1 MSDKGSVHETA
12 EQRHARVLPSFA
24 VRFVG
29 HKLDCSL
36 GKVDARELLAW
47 PGSSLPSG
55 HTARQLRE
63 QFVRRKRSHFE
74 RLWESEIGVKIV
86 DEWRRAL
93 DDTERLRMITILT
106 DEGAIERFPRMTLRE
121 VKESLRLS
129 VADTLGVLAKLEAL
143 YWVAL
148 PGQSP
153 TARRWAPTSWLEDV
167 AVEEEFRESVRTT
180 LEAPWI
186 TELEPN
192 DLRFP
197 SVNGEPFAQWM
208 RHQVDKPKL
217 PAAAVALCKR
227 AIEAQKAPWARELES
242 IAEAALE
249 TAKPGPGSDTTKKRW
264 IAIFAARY
272 GGQAGLELQGVG
284 DRFGIT
290 SERVRQICDS
300 ILRSI
305 AAHAVKAPALDRLL
319 AAAARILPLTVD
331 EADTQLVK
339 FLGEGAGIL
348 AAMDF
353 AQVLGQDS
361 PVRAAFAKART
372 STGYKPVQIV
382 EATSDPASDWV
393 NTALTHARRDCT
405 FVGCTN
411 FVRIA
416 GFLALEKGVAQDLE
430 TLQSVFSK
438 APGYRMLDEESGW
451 FTLADS
457 ENSAAASRVRKLMA
471 VGPRSLDLDTIA
483 AALMTDD
490 RWFYRDGGR
499 SMAIPPLH
507 VFAELLA
514 GWLWLSANRHHKYTL
529 LTPIDGS
536 DVLSK
541 AEAAALH
548 AINGHASVAT
558 RAEIAAHMM
567 GTVGMSNMSV
577 SFVLGSSPAFVK
589 LDHAIYGIRG
599 HAIPAEALIA
609 ARRRRHLEQLS
620 STSGAEDVVLDIDP
634 TAPLRTTVTQSRST
648 DTPARR
654 VVYLP
659 SYLAEVVKGDFTHAG
674 GQLPSIGVKQNLQI
688 RHLSIAAAQLGI
700 APGDRFP
707 IVFDVPNR
715 TYDIPMGEVG
725 TGVGAPHAQ
734 PT

>member
-1 MSDKGSVHETA
+1 MSDKRSVHEVA
-12 EQRHARVLPSFA
+12 DQKHARVLPSFA

-29 HKLDCSL
+29 QKLNCSL

-63 QFVRRKRSHFE
+63 QFVRRKRSNFE
-74 RLWESEIGVKIV
+74 RLWDSQVGVKIV
-86 DEWRRAL
+86 EEWRRAL
-93 DDTERLRMITILT
+93 DDTERLRMVTVLT
-106 DEGAIERFPRMTLRE
+106 DESATERFPRMTLRE
-121 VKESLRLS
+121 VKECLRLS
-129 VADTLGVLAKLEAL
+129 VADTLGILAKLEAL
-143 YWVAL
+143 YWVAV
-148 PGQSP
+148 PGQSL
-153 TARRWAPTSWLEDV
+153 TSKRRAPTSWLEDV
-167 AVEEEFRESVRTT
+167 AVDEELRSNVRTA
-180 LEAPWI
+180 LESPWSAELAPD
-186 TELEPN
+186 

-208 RHQVDKPKL
+208 RHQVEKPKL
-217 PAAAVALCKR
+217 PAAAVALCRR
-227 AIEAQKAPWARELES
+227 AVEAQKAPWARELEV
-242 IAEAALE
+242 IAEAALD
-249 TAKPGPGSDTTKKRW
+249 TAKPGPGSEATKKRW
-264 IAIFAARY
+264 IEIFAARY
-272 GGQAGLELQGVG
+272 GGRAGLELQGVG

-290 SERVRQICDS
+290 RERVRQICDS

-305 AAHAVKAPALDRLL
+305 AAQPVKAPALDRLL

-353 AQVLGQDS
+353 AQVLGQES

-372 STGYKPVQIV
+372 STGYKPVQIL
-382 EATSDPASDWV
+382 EATAEPASDWV

-430 TLQSVFSK
+430 TLQSVFAK
-438 APGYRMLDEESGW
+438 APGFRMLDEESGW

-490 RWFYRDGGR
+490 RWFYREGGR

-514 GWLWLSANRHHKYTL
+514 GWQWLSANRHHKYTL
-529 LTPIDGS
+529 LSPIESG

-541 AEAAALH
+541 AESAALQ
-548 AINGHASVAT
+548 AIEGHASVAT
-558 RAEIAAHMM
+558 RAEIAGHMM
-567 GTVGMSNMSV
+567 GTAGMSNMSV

-599 HAIPAEALIA
+599 QPIPAEALIS
-609 ARRRRHLEQLS
+609 ARRRRHLEQLTA
-620 STSGAEDVVLDIDP
+620 TSGAEDVMLEVDP
-634 TAPLRTTVTQSRST
+634 SAPLRTTVTQSRST

-659 SYLAEVVKGDFTHAG
+659 SYLAEVVQGDFVHAG
-674 GQLPSIGVKQNLQI
+674 GLLPSIGVRQSLQI
-688 RHLSIAAAQLGI
+688 RHLSIAAAQLGVG
-700 APGDRFP
+700 PGERFP

-715 TYDIPMGEVG
+715 TYEIPLGEVRTDAG
-725 TGVGAPHAQ
+725 SQAAQ